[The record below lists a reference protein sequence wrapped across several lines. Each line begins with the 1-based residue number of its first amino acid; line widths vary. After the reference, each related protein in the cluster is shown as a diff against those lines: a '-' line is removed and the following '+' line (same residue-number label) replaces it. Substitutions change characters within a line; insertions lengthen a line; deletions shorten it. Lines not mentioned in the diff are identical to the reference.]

1 MPFERGS
8 AFRPGIP
15 LYIMVRVSRGK
26 GISGICLYPVGER
39 RETIRSHREW

>member
-15 LYIMVRVSRGK
+15 LYIMVLVSTGK
-26 GISGICLYPVGER
+26 GISGICRYPAGEL
-39 RETIRSHREW
+39 REIIRSHWGW